1 MSMAGNAGP
10 SLVPRQARIVVASA
24 RIGRTGSVGGF
35 FDLLADLLH
44 VLGGTLHRVAGKQEV
59 GGKQREQGK
68 GDDALHGTILYEWGG
83 PQGKSAARVVNET
96 PSRCECRVPS
106 GGLAARGRPGCASR
120 ALSFCGYPP
129 SRGRP

>member
-44 VLGGTLHRVAGKQEV
+44 VLGGTLHRVAGNQEV

-68 GDDALHGTILYEWGG
+68 GDDALHGTLLYEWGG
-83 PQGKSAARVVNET
+83 PQGKSAARVVKDRK
-96 PSRCECRVPS
+96 SVVSGKSVSVRVDL
-106 GGLAARGRPGCASR
+106 GGRRIIKKKTYNKS
-120 ALSFCGYPP
+120 
-129 SRGRP
+129 